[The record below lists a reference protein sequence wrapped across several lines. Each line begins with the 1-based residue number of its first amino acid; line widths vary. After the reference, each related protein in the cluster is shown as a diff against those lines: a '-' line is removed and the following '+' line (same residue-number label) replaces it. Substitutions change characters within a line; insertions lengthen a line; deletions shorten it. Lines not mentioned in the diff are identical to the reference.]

1 MSFYFLEIFRIRKMN
16 FQVGADNEIT
26 MTSTEMDG
34 GEKKTTIRTATW
46 NPKNGGF
53 MTMVQVGL
61 RSSQLKITAFQGH
74 YNELISI

>member
-34 GEKKTTIRTATW
+34 GEKKPPYAPPR
-46 NPKNGGF
+46 G
-53 MTMVQVGL
+53 
-61 RSSQLKITAFQGH
+61 ITRMAD
-74 YNELISI
+74 S